1 MNSPAAG
8 PDTSCP
14 CEFTEN
20 LEILRQI
27 DFFSGFPI
35 EKLKVMA
42 YLCTRE
48 AYGPGD
54 LLFVQ
59 NEDDGQA
66 FYVISGEVVL
76 SHEANGRA
84 DTIGRFGAGELLG
97 GLALLGSMRRLFSL
111 RAASDTTCLVLTRE
125 KFVKALEQFPDLV
138 PRLLK
143 VVVGR
148 IRNWEKRRLFAIIE
162 RGEDPAGKAG
172 VSVL

>member
-8 PDTSCP
+8 PETSCP
-14 CEFTEN
+14 CELTEN

-27 DFFSGFPI
+27 DFFSGFPL

-48 AYGPGD
+48 TYEPGD
-54 LLFVQ
+54 SLFDQ

-66 FYVISGEVVL
+66 FYIISGEL
-76 SHEANGRA
+76 ELHHQENGRVE
-84 DTIGRFGAGELLG
+84 TIDRFETGELLG

-111 RAASDTTCLVLTRE
+111 KAATETTCLVLTRE

-148 IRNWEKRRLFAIIE
+148 IRNWEKRNLFAIIE